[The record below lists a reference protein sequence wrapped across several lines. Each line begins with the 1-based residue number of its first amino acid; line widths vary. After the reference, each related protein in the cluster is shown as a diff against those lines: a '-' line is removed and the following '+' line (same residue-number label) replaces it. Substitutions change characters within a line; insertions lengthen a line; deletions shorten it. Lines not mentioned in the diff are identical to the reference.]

1 MTSGSRLT
9 KVPRRVSLG
18 ALGVLAVL
26 GATELALWA
35 NGASPATFPRPTTV
49 LASAARLTVNGGFW
63 AAAGST
69 MVAWAEAMAITV
81 VIAVPAGALLGL
93 LPRAESALRPVLEF
107 LRPIP
112 SIVLFPLILLI
123 VQDSGRAELAVIAF
137 ASVWPV
143 LINTVYGFREVDP
156 AAKETLRGFG
166 FGPLGVAWHVSL
178 PSAAP
183 FIATGVRIAASIAF
197 VVTIAVELIAVGLN
211 GLGAYASQ
219 QQGGNNA
226 VTIMLA
232 VAIWCGIIGLI
243 LNAVFVTAERRAFR
257 WHHVLSGT
265 AAATSAAAVTAGA
278 PA

>member
-1 MTSGSRLT
+1 MTSGSRMT

-35 NGASPATFPRPTTV
+35 DGASPATFPQPTTV
-49 LASAARLTVNGGFW
+49 LASAARLTANGGFW

-69 MVAWAEAMAITV
+69 MAAWAEAMAITV

-112 SIVLFPLILLI
+112 SVVLFPLILLI
-123 VQDSGRAELAVIAF
+123 AGDNGRAELAVIAF

-156 AAKETLRGFG
+156 EAKETLRGFG

-211 GLGAYASQ
+211 GLGAFAAQ
-219 QQGGNNA
+219 QQSAGNA
-226 VTIMLA
+226 VAIMLA
-232 VAIWCGIIGLI
+232 VAMWCGVIGLV

-257 WHHVLSGT
+257 WHHVL
-265 AAATSAAAVTAGA
+265 TSAAATTATAGA